1 MKNFIVNFNKTKE
14 EEEKLIEEVYVY
26 DSILNNTFILWNYP
40 SIRVSI

>member
-26 DSILNNTFILWNYP
+26 DSILNNTFIL
-40 SIRVSI
+40 